1 MVESSCDWLSE
12 FLHADTTVLR
22 GIKGVVSAGD
32 DTRLEKEL
40 NIERLAADK
49 LGIQSGS
56 VTFLE

>member
-32 DTRLEKEL
+32 DTRLENEL
-40 NIERLAADK
+40 NIERLAVNK
-49 LGIQSGS
+49 LGIQS
-56 VTFLE
+56 VDR